1 MTSLVPSEDSASCV
15 HYKGSQLLALEV
27 FHYMP
32 YEPQATDALHNGQMT
47 AVLVKVTQI
56 IQILSASFLAGYF

>member
-1 MTSLVPSEDSASCV
+1 MTTLVPSEDSASYV

-32 YEPQATDALHNGQMT
+32 CEPQATDALHNG
-47 AVLVKVTQI
+47 
-56 IQILSASFLAGYF
+56 